1 MAEPAEPVRARIC
14 VLTGD
19 PRLPDATKRG
29 GRYNE
34 EDAATHAGMT
44 QALESLSGYQF
55 EFLDDHAHVF
65 EHFRL
70 NHPDLVLNF
79 CDTGYCNVAAQEL
92 HVAALLEMFGIRYSG
107 ATPACMAICYDKEI
121 VRLLAEAHGVAVPRE
136 AYVEPE
142 HPLDRL
148 PDLYPAL
155 IKPNQADGSLGITAN
170 ARVATPEQARTYLEW
185 FRSALPGRAA
195 LMQEYLPGTEYSV
208 GLIGNAD
215 GDLQALPLLEVDFSD
230 LPAGL
235 TPILSYESKAFPD
248 SPYWTDIKFRQATVG
263 DAVGGRMI
271 ADAKLM
277 FQRLGCRDY
286 ARIDVRCD
294 VAGVPRLME
303 VNPNPAWANDGK
315 LALMAGFAGIPYAE
329 MLRMIV
335 EAAVARINEQDGV
348 RPTPAVCPDPTGVR

>member
-1 MAEPAEPVRARIC
+1 MVEPANPVRVC

-19 PRLPDATKRG
+19 PHLPDATKRG
-29 GRYNE
+29 GQYNE
-34 EDAATHAGMT
+34 EDAVTHAGMR
-44 QALESLSGYQF
+44 QALESLSGYRF
-55 EFLDDHAHVF
+55 EFLDDHTHVF
-65 EHFRL
+65 EYFRQ
-70 NHPDLVLNF
+70 NHPDLVLNL
-79 CDTGYCNVAAQEL
+79 CDTGYRNVAAQEL
-92 HVAALLEMFGIRYSG
+92 HVAALLEMLEIQYSG
-107 ATPACMAICYDKEI
+107 ASPACMAVCYDKEI

-136 AYVEPE
+136 AYVEPD

-170 ARVATPEQARTYLEW
+170 ARVATPEEAKSYFEW

-195 LMQEYLPGTEYSV
+195 LMQEYLTGSEYSV

-215 GDLQALPLLEVDFSD
+215 GDIEVLPLLEVDFSD
-230 LPAGL
+230 LPEGL
-235 TPILSYESKAFPD
+235 TPILSYESKAIPD
-248 SPYWTDIKFRQATVG
+248 SPYWTDIKFKRAAVG

-286 ARIDVRCD
+286 ARIDFRCD
-294 VAGVPRLME
+294 AEGLPRLME
-303 VNPNPAWANDGK
+303 VNPNPAWSNDGK

-335 EAAVARINEQDGV
+335 DAAVARF
-348 RPTPAVCPDPTGVR
+348 RK

>member
-1 MAEPAEPVRARIC
+1 VAESVDSVRVRIC

-19 PRLPDATKRG
+19 PRLADATKRG
-29 GRYNE
+29 GQYNE
-34 EDAATHAGMT
+34 EDAATHARMK
-44 QALESLSGYQF
+44 QALESLSGFQF
-55 EFLDDHAHVF
+55 ELLDDHARVF
-65 EHFRL
+65 EHFRV

-79 CDTGYCNVAAQEL
+79 CDTGYRNVAAQEL
-92 HVAALLEMFGIRYSG
+92 HMAALLEMLGIRYSG
-107 ATPACMAICYDKEI
+107 APPACMAICYDKEI
-121 VRLLAEAHGVAVPRE
+121 VRLLAGAHGVAVPRE
-136 AYVEPE
+136 AYVEPD

-170 ARVATPEQARTYLEW
+170 ARVETPVQARTYLEW
-185 FRSALPGRAA
+185 LRSVLPGRAA

-215 GDLQALPLLEVDFSD
+215 GKLEALPLLEVDFSN

-235 TPILSYESKAFPD
+235 APILSYESKAFPD

-263 DAVGGRMI
+263 DTMGDRMI
-271 ADAKLM
+271 ADAKLL
-277 FQRLGCRDY
+277 FGRLGCRDY
-286 ARIDVRCD
+286 ARIDFRCD
-294 VAGVPRLME
+294 AEGVPRLME

-315 LALMAGFAGIPYAE
+315 LALMAGFAGISYAE

-335 EAAVARINEQDGV
+335 EAAVARVSQ
-348 RPTPAVCPDPTGVR
+348 